1 MKTRLRLYIMILL
14 MLFVSVDIA
23 NANTG
28 NPKVDWLIEKGYVK
42 GDARG
47 YRLYDRISRAEAA
60 KMVVEAG
67 GLGEDI
73 NEYKY
78 LPSKFKDINSTHWAH
93 GYLNVGVI
101 NQLVNG
107 YPDGTFRPSDDI
119 TYAEVIKMLV
129 MANGDIPNTDL
140 YSGPLWAV
148 PDIGKAGELGIT
160 EGVDIPN
167 HYEKATR
174 ERVFELVFNTMFKEE
189 PIVTEEYKGIVVE
202 NQRVSRLKENQV
214 SLVVFDAFDYTSKK
228 TAPRYKVND
237 KITITVPKDIEDV
250 EYLLG
255 KVIDI
260 TIDNNNVVTE
270 LKEDSSYS
278 YLEGPLLAK
287 EDEVYLGSNGKY
299 YDVNTRDRSSSRTAK
314 LHGLYH
320 NDESYDFDDFLDDF
334 GDYDDGNI
342 SYISEFANITVKN
355 GVVVFIDSFSFDDI
369 APVSEVDKRG
379 SQIYVFDDSRNG
391 SSVKVSLDRVVS
403 YTPDWGFEN
412 MEVWDIKESD
422 ILHFYNRY
430 SAIVRRGPR
439 DTGSLN
445 DIFEESG
452 FYFAEIDKDIYQ
464 VRVTKARM
472 PVFTINGRDYY
483 TLDAERPIDE
493 IYDLLDQQV
502 RYILDINGHL
512 QYIEKR

>member
-1 MKTRLRLYIMILL
+1 M
-14 MLFVSVDIA
+14 
-23 NANTG
+23 
-28 NPKVDWLIEKGYVK
+28 
-42 GDARG
+42 
-47 YRLYDRISRAEAA
+47 
-60 KMVVEAG
+60 
-67 GLGEDI
+67 
-73 NEYKY
+73 
-78 LPSKFKDINSTHWAH
+78 
-93 GYLNVGVI
+93 
-101 NQLVNG
+101 
-107 YPDGTFRPSDDI
+107 
-119 TYAEVIKMLV
+119 
-129 MANGDIPNTDL
+129 
-140 YSGPLWAV
+140 
-148 PDIGKAGELGIT
+148 
-160 EGVDIPN
+160 
-167 HYEKATR
+167 
-174 ERVFELVFNTMFKEE
+174 
-189 PIVTEEYKGIVVE
+189 
-202 NQRVSRLKENQV
+202 
-214 SLVVFDAFDYTSKK
+214 
-228 TAPRYKVND
+228 
-237 KITITVPKDIEDV
+237 
-250 EYLLG
+250 
-255 KVIDI
+255 
-260 TIDNNNVVTE
+260 
-270 LKEDSSYS
+270 
-278 YLEGPLLAK
+278 
-287 EDEVYLGSNGKY
+287 
-299 YDVNTRDRSSSRTAK
+299 
-314 LHGLYH
+314 
-320 NDESYDFDDFLDDF
+320 
-334 GDYDDGNI
+334 
-342 SYISEFANITVKN
+342 
-355 GVVVFIDSFSFDDI
+355 VFIDSFSFDDI